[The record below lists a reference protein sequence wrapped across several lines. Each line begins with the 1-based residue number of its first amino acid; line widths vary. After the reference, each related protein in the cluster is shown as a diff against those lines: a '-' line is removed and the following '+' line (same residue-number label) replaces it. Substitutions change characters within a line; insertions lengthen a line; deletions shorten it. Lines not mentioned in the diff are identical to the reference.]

1 MTIMSV
7 DDVDWNMIVKFDS
20 LYNDKVYRILSMWV
34 VLILGDVDAEIAVAL
49 KTVRSSVLVVFMDC
63 NFKSLP

>member
-49 KTVRSSVLVVFMDC
+49 KTVHSSVLVVFMDC